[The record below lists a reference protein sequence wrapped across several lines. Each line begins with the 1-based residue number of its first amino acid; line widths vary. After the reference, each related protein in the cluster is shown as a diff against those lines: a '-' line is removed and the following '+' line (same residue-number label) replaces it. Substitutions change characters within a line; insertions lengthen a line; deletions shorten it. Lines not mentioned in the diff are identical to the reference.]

1 MTPLYLRCPLQN
13 RAVGRHVQAIL
24 GGTVGAVVL
33 ASDRN
38 IGQCRNIM
46 NQVEVAVVGAGVTGL
61 AVARELTRRGVSVAV
76 VDRAGIAAG
85 ASGVQPGGVR
95 QQWGTRVACRLA
107 LESVAFWREANELL
121 VSRVPLELRACGY
134 LFVAETATTLERL
147 CANVALQNEEGVA
160 SRIVGPEDAAA
171 LVHGLDASALVGAA
185 WCGDD
190 GYFDRPQA
198 VVEAFA
204 NEIDVHRADV
214 TELRRDGSGW
224 IVGPIGASAV
234 VIAAGVDTTALLAPL
249 GVDLPII
256 REDRYLF
263 FSEPIRER
271 LLEPLVVAAE
281 RAFAAK
287 QLADGRVLASDLSA
301 RGDANAGRERWRAT
315 IRAASESLLPQ
326 LVHVSYPLLV
336 RGIYDV
342 TPDHQPILG
351 PVEEGLFV
359 AAGFSG
365 HGFMI
370 APAVARITADALSG
384 KRDPVLDVLGADR
397 FAAGR
402 LVSEPQL
409 V

>member
-1 MTPLYLRCPLQN
+1 VN
-13 RAVGRHVQAIL
+13 RA
-24 GGTVGAVVL
+24 
-33 ASDRN
+33 
-38 IGQCRNIM
+38 
-46 NQVEVAVVGAGVTGL
+46 EVAVVGAGVTGL
-61 AVARELTRRGVSVAV
+61 AVARELTTRGISVAV
-76 VDRAGIAAG
+76 LDRAGIAAG

-107 LESVAFWREANELL
+107 RESLAFWRQANELL

-134 LFVAETATTLERL
+134 LFVAESATTLERL
-147 CANVALQNEEGVA
+147 RANVKLQNEEGVA
-160 SRIVGPEDAAA
+160 SRIVGPEEAAA
-171 LVHGLDASALVGAA
+171 LVPGLYASALAGAA

-204 NEIDVHRADV
+204 HGIDVHRADV
-214 TELRRDGSGW
+214 TELRRNGDGW
-224 IVGPIGASAV
+224 IVGPIAASAV
-234 VIAAGVDTTALLAPL
+234 VVAAGVDTAALLAPL
-249 GVDLPII
+249 GVELPIV

-287 QLADGRVLASDLSA
+287 QLADGRVLASDLGA
-301 RGDANAGRERWRAT
+301 RGDEDSGREHWRAT
-315 IRAASESLLPQ
+315 IRSASEALLPQ

-336 RGIYDV
+336 RGVYDV

-351 PVEEGLFV
+351 PVGDGLFV

-370 APAVARITADALSG
+370 APAVARITADALLG
-384 KRDPVLDVLGADR
+384 ERDPVLDILGADR
-397 FAAGR
+397 FATGR